1 MTQVWEA
8 GMDRKVESYRLTGSQ
23 SGSVPFFLPFSPLL
37 VSFRFVSF
45 RFKRGLVNDNRYIT
59 HARAS
64 ASISGS

>member
-23 SGSVPFFLPFSPLL
+23 SASLSFFLNSFPLL

-45 RFKRGLVNDNRYIT
+45 RFKRGLGNDNRYIT